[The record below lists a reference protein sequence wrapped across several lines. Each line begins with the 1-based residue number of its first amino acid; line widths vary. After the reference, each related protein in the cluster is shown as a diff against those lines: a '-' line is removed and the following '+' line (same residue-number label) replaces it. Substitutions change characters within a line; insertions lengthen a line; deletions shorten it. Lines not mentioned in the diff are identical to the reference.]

1 MSLVTIQSGLSHDP
15 VRIEDRPSQDL
26 VTIQPGLS
34 HDPVRIEI
42 QSGLRMGGNGI
53 LWILC
58 LGQILSAGAM
68 PMSDDEEGLLNSKN
82 IAAFSRFMSILSRFG
97 FERGVFVEWR

>member
-1 MSLVTIQSGLSHDP
+1 MKQAVDNQPVPNRDSKSCLSLVT
-15 VRIEDRPSQDL
+15 
-26 VTIQPGLS
+26 
-34 HDPVRIEI
+34 I

-68 PMSDDEEGLLNSKN
+68 PMSDDEEGLLLLNAEYLKYCCLFTFHVNSVQV
-82 IAAFSRFMSILSRFG
+82 
-97 FERGVFVEWR
+97 RG